1 MTSAEIKVEGMSCQ
15 HCVMSVR
22 KAVEGLDGI
31 KSSNV
36 EIGKVSVEFDEGK
49 VSQDAIEAAITQAG
63 YKVVK

>member
-1 MTSAEIKVEGMSCQ
+1 MASAEIKVEGMSCQ
-15 HCVMSVR
+15 HCVMSVK

-31 KSSNV
+31 KSSNI

-49 VSQDAIEAAITQAG
+49 LSQDAIEAAITKAG

>member
-49 VSQDAIEAAITQAG
+49 VSKDAIEAAITKAG

>member
-1 MTSAEIKVEGMSCQ
+1 MASAEIKVEGMSCQ

-49 VSQDAIEAAITQAG
+49 VSQDAIEAAIAQAG
-63 YKVVK
+63 YKVIK